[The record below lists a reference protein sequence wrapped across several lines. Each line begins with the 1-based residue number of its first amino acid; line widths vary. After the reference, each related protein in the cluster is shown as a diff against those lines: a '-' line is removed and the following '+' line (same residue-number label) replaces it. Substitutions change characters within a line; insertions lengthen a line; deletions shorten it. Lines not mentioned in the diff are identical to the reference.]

1 MTRNL
6 KKSPQ
11 EIKPLK
17 WYNSL
22 SVKFAALFLAFT
34 LTIIVISGFSIFLV
48 QRKNFEDQSIV
59 TMKHMGMMLRDQM
72 AADGETFLEYQK
84 FILQNSKKVYIPF
97 DFGDEYVEQKKM
109 EFETAFDAAYPGKIF
124 RNDVKFSDLSYKMKI
139 LFCNYYHSKWFL
151 YFEKMREWYDAPY
164 VYYVLPSDN
173 KVNVIYIFDTERTYE
188 GDERYNRLHLCDN
201 FAEDYDE
208 MPFLFD
214 TWQAGEMLDG
224 MDSFDNEYGRT
235 YSYYVPLWIG
245 QEKAGLV
252 CVDMDIDY
260 VHSNIAR
267 SVAQLVGASALI
279 MFIGIFF
286 LMVFINRK
294 YVAKLSRLSRIISTY
309 GEYKDA
315 VIAQSIANK
324 KSGRDEI
331 GVMESHVAKMMTEL
345 DTYMKKLTMKEK
357 ELVESIEESTHDA
370 LTGIRNKK
378 AYDMEVK
385 KISHAI
391 AKGKVKFG
399 IAMIDMNFLKNIN
412 DNFGHECGNFAIKK
426 LCRLICLTFDHSPVF
441 RVGGDEFVVLLQ
453 NEDYDNIRKV
463 ERNFNDA
470 MERQNAETGLKE
482 WERVSAAL
490 GYAFFD
496 SKIDSSI
503 QDTFARAD
511 KAMYERKKAMKA
523 ERK

>member
-1 MTRNL
+1 MKDN
-6 KKSPQ
+6 
-11 EIKPLK
+11 LK

-22 SVKFAALFLAFT
+22 SFKFATLFFVFSF
-34 LTIIVISGFSIFLV
+34 TIIVISGFSIFLV
-48 QRKNFEDQSIV
+48 QRKSFEDQSIV
-59 TMKHMGMMLRDQM
+59 TMKHMGTMLRDQIVE
-72 AADGETFLEYQK
+72 DGETFLEYQK
-84 FILQNSKKVYIPF
+84 FILENSKKVYIPF
-97 DFGDEYVEQKKM
+97 DFDGEYVERKKL
-109 EFETAFDAAYPGKIF
+109 EFETAFAARHPGKIF
-124 RNDVKFSDLSYKMKI
+124 RDDVKFSDLDYKMKI
-139 LFCNYYHSKWFL
+139 LFCNYYHSQWFL

-164 VYYVLPSDN
+164 VYYVQPSDN

-188 GDERYNRLHLCDN
+188 GDENYNRLHLCDN
-201 FAEDYDE
+201 FAEDYEE

-214 TWQAGEMLDG
+214 TWEAGKMLDG

-235 YSYYVPLWIG
+235 YSYYVPLWINE
-245 QEKAGLV
+245 EKVGLV
-252 CVDMDIDY
+252 CIDMDIDY
-260 VHSNIAR
+260 VHSSIAKN
-267 SVAQLVGASALI
+267 VGQLAGISALI

-286 LMVFINRK
+286 LTIFINRK

-315 VIAQSIANK
+315 VIAQSIASK
-324 KSGRDEI
+324 KPGRDEI

-345 DTYMKKLTMKEK
+345 DSYMKKLTMKEK

-385 KISHAI
+385 KISRAI
-391 AKGKVKFG
+391 SKGKAQFG
-399 IAMIDMNFLKNIN
+399 VAMIDMNFLKKIN
-412 DNFGHECGNFAIKK
+412 DTFGHECGNFAIKK

-453 NEDYDNIRKV
+453 NEDFDNIRKV
-463 ERNFNDA
+463 ESNFYEA
-470 MERQNAETGLKE
+470 MERQNSEQGLKE

-496 SKIDSSI
+496 SKVDASI
-503 QDTFARAD
+503 QDTFERAD